1 MNPRV
6 KSIHI
11 YPLKSG
17 IGLPVESVPLT
28 ERGLLKDRML
38 MLVHEKPLEDGSFR
52 FVSQRDK
59 GAHEMTKILSQPF
72 NEDGMMFRL
81 RGAGH
86 AMHFDSISA
95 AFKWASTVEVNV
107 WKDKF
112 KAFDMGDKIAEFLS
126 ELVGFP
132 VRLVAF
138 DDAVRRAVDFQ
149 YSGEWDHVSFAD
161 GFPLLVTNEAS
172 LQALNAEMAAGE
184 QVGMERFRPN
194 IVLEGLEAFEEDT
207 ILTARIGDDVIIQ
220 FEKPCSRCVLTT
232 IDQETG
238 EKPHKEPMQTL
249 AKMRRGMD
257 KASGLKGVFF
267 GQNAIPRALGRI
279 HVGDKVEVLS
289 RKPLHPALQQ
299 AQLKFGK

>member
-17 IGLPVESVPLT
+17 AGLPVDNIPLL
-28 ERGLLKDRML
+28 ERGLWNDRML
-38 MLVHEKPLEDGSFR
+38 MLVHDVPRADGTFR

-59 GAHEMTKILSQPF
+59 GASELAKFLTIPLDK
-72 NEDGMMFRL
+72 GGVMFRRTD
-81 RGAGH
+81 RGDAF
-86 AMHFDSISA
+86 MFEKLSA
-95 AFKWASTVEVNV
+95 SFGAAVNVNV
-107 WKDKF
+107 WKDDF
-112 KAFDMGDKIAEFLS
+112 KAIDMGDKVADFFTQQL
-126 ELVGFP
+126 GMP

-172 LQALNAEMAAGE
+172 LQALNAEMADGE

-207 ILTARIGDDVIIQ
+207 ILTARIGDSVIIQ

-257 KASGLKGVFF
+257 KTSGLKGVFF
-267 GQNAIPRALGRI
+267 GQNAIPRALGSI
-279 HVGDKVEVLS
+279 HVGDKVEILS

-299 AQLKFGK
+299 AQLKYSR